1 MIYKMLPVLLIFSC
15 WLEFSVAQDTMQI
28 KSFSLK
34 EAQEYAIEHN
44 LNIQNAKLDVEHAEK
59 VIWENTAMGLPQLNS
74 SLNYNNNL
82 NLTTT
87 LLPAEIFGGTP
98 GEKVEVQ
105 FGTQHNATA
114 VLSASQMIFNG
125 PYIVGLQAS
134 RIFKKASEQTLQKTR
149 TDTKELVAQ
158 NYYLA
163 LLAAE
168 TYHIIDSNYINLKQT
183 LYETQMMYEKGF
195 VEETD
200 VEDRKSVV

>member
-87 LLPAEIFGGTP
+87 LLPAEILVELP
-98 GEKVEVQ
+98 G
-105 FGTQHNATA
+105 
-114 VLSASQMIFNG
+114 
-125 PYIVGLQAS
+125 
-134 RIFKKASEQTLQKTR
+134 KKW
-149 TDTKELVAQ
+149 
-158 NYYLA
+158 
-163 LLAAE
+163 
-168 TYHIIDSNYINLKQT
+168 
-183 LYETQMMYEKGF
+183 
-195 VEETD
+195 
-200 VEDRKSVV
+200 KSSLEPSTMQLPSFQQVK